1 MAQIWIYVQQ
11 FLFIFL
17 KQNDVDYGEQSKIN
31 FLLLQI
37 IISRLE
43 WEYFMQIMNKS
54 VNRCQTSTSW
64 A

>member
-1 MAQIWIYVQQ
+1 MPQIWIYVQQ